1 MYKSAEIENI
11 LNLNSKLE
19 KINKNSQTEI
29 DYISEIIYAHE
40 KVLWLCDANTNE
52 ILYISPNTKDLLN
65 ISFDDLVS
73 DRDIWLENV
82 HPDDRQRVE
91 VSFDVRTIDYPYD
104 IEYRTKSKDGEYI
117 WVRDREINIINPD
130 GSLKYRSGIVEHISK
145 SKNEKETIKR
155 EWTNFKSIL
164 DKIWVGIVVI
174 NKNFQ
179 IVYANKTCY
188 ELVNLNE
195 DDGLEI
201 NIFDYIHDDY
211 KEIVQ
216 KRAAER
222 MAGGDPENEYEV
234 ILTPKAKNQIWVKMR
249 TMRVVFNGENVI
261 LTTINNIDQAKKA
274 SVELAESQQNLSATL
289 NHTPYSIFLIS
300 PNLELIDFNFAATKV
315 VKDFTGI
322 TLKKYDK
329 FPDYLHRNDKNFYE
343 KSFAKVLKGESL
355 VSEDEIWISS
365 NKKIWLMNRFNPV
378 FNDKHEITGIIYS
391 AIDISSRKKTEIEL
405 LDNKAHLKDIVESSG
420 GLIVYSVDK
429 EYKLT
434 SFNSVFKKQMLQI
447 LGVNIKIGDVFPN
460 YFKDKEISQTT
471 RDDFDRVLKG
481 EEFNKESEFPDEN
494 GEIRYYD
501 VNLYPIKSSGGKI
514 SGVGV
519 HVWDITEEKVE
530 REALIKSKND
540 LTRLNASKD
549 KFLSMIAHDLKSP
562 ISGLEG
568 MIGSIL
574 NGIEFLSKD
583 EIKEYLAEL
592 HTSSKNVYS
601 LLEELLEWSR
611 ASTGKIQFDPDNICL
626 HMVVDSLFSL
636 LSQNAKAKNIELVNN
651 IDEDLYSYCDGNMI
665 STVVRNLVSN
675 SIKFTPTG
683 SITCSASEE
692 AGDIRFVVK
701 DTGTGIEQDVI
712 DKLFK
717 IDESITTMGT
727 NNETGTGLGLIMCKE
742 FVEKNNGNIWVES
755 EIGKGA
761 SFIFTIPEA
770 MKFD

>member
-1 MYKSAEIENI
+1 MYKSVEIENI

-29 DYISEIIYAHE
+29 DYISEIIHAHE
-40 KVLWLCDANTNE
+40 KVLWLCDADSDE

-65 ISFDDLVS
+65 ISIDDLVS
-73 DRDIWLENV
+73 DREIWIENV
-82 HPDDRQRVE
+82 HPDDRHRVE
-91 VSFDVRTIDYPYD
+91 ISFDVRTIDYPYD
-104 IEYRTKSKDGEYI
+104 IEYRTKSKDGGYI
-117 WVRDREINIINPD
+117 WVRDREVNILNSD
-130 GSLKYRSGIVEHISK
+130 GSLRYRSGIVEHITN
-145 SKNEKETIKR
+145 SKNEKDTIKK
-155 EWTNFKSIL
+155 EWSNFKSIL
-164 DKIWVGIVVI
+164 DKIWVGIIVI

-179 IVYANKTCY
+179 VVYANKTCF

-195 DDGLEI
+195 DDSLEI
-201 NIFDYIHDDY
+201 NIFDYIHDDF
-211 KEIVQ
+211 KEIVLR
-216 KRAAER
+216 RATER
-222 MAGGDPENEYEV
+222 MAGGNPENEYEV
-234 ILTPKAKNQIWVKMR
+234 LLEPKYGDKIWVRMR
-249 TMRVVFNGENVI
+249 TIRIVFNGENVI
-261 LTTINNIDQAKKA
+261 LTTIHNIDEAKKA
-274 SVELAESQQNLSATL
+274 SVKLAESQQNLSAIL

-300 PNLELIDFNFAATKV
+300 PNLELVDFNFAATKV
-315 VKDFTGI
+315 VRDFTGI
-322 TLKKYDK
+322 TLKKFTK
-329 FPDYLHRNDKNFYE
+329 FPDYLHRKDKNFFE
-343 KSFAKVLKGESL
+343 NSFAKALKGESF

-365 NKKIWLMNRFNPV
+365 KKKIWLMNRFNPV

-391 AIDISSRKKTEIEL
+391 AIDISSRKKAEIEL

-429 EYKLT
+429 QYRLT

-447 LGVNIKIGDVFPN
+447 LGVNIQIGDVFPD
-460 YFKDKEISQTT
+460 YFEDEEVSQIS
-471 RDDFDRVLKG
+471 RDDFNRVFTG
-481 EEFNKESEFPDEN
+481 EEFNKESEYPDEN
-494 GEIRYYD
+494 GDIRFYD
-501 VNLYPIKSSGGKI
+501 VNYYPIRSPGGEI
-514 SGVGV
+514 SGAGL
-519 HVWDITEEKVE
+519 HIWDITEEKIE
-530 REALIKSKND
+530 REELIKSKND

-592 HTSSKNVYS
+592 HESSKNVYS
-601 LLEELLEWSR
+601 LLEDLLEWSR

-636 LSQNAKAKNIELVNN
+636 LIQNAKAKNIELVNK
-651 IDEDLYSYCDGNMI
+651 IDKDLYSYCDGNMI

-675 SIKFTPTG
+675 SIKFTPSG
-683 SITCSASEE
+683 SITCSAIEGAE
-692 AGDIRFVVK
+692 NIRFEVK
-701 DTGTGIEQDVI
+701 DTGTGIEKDVI

-717 IDESITTMGT
+717 IDESVTTMGT
-727 NNETGTGLGLIMCKE
+727 NNESGTGLGLIMCRE
-742 FVEKNNGNIWVES
+742 FVEKNEGEIWVES

-761 SFIFTIPEA
+761 SFIFTIPKA